1 MSKGEDRKKRNKGR
15 GKGAYGRSIVLT
27 MERKVMWKQGEV
39 IVKNKH
45 KEGEKQ
51 EEKYKRKEG
60 ENCKDC

>member
-1 MSKGEDRKKRNKGR
+1 M
-15 GKGAYGRSIVLT
+15 
-27 MERKVMWKQGEV
+27 

-60 ENCKDC
+60 KLQRLLTSTGLRIRTRMKIRIFMRINQELKKLR